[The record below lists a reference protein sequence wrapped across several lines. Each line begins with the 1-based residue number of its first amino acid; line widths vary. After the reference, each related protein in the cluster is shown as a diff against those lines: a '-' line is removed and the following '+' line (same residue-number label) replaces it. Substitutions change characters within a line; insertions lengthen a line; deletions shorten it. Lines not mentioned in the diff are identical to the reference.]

1 MSIPCP
7 RFTIIIP
14 TRERAATLEHALR
27 TVTDQAF
34 ASLEIIV
41 SDNASTDNTRAIVE
55 ANGDPRI
62 RYLNTGNRISMAHNW
77 EFALGHARG
86 DWVGFIGDDDGL
98 LPDSLDRVD
107 AIARKNTVDMIRSRP
122 GSFLWPSLLGMT
134 GGHLSL
140 PLGGSSGLRRCD
152 EALKAV
158 LAGDESYLVLPTL
171 YTGGYVRRAAL
182 DRARAADGSFFL
194 SRIPD
199 VYSAVVLCATCE
211 TYYWSA
217 YPLAING
224 ASMASTGTSQFTKS
238 NDPQR
243 QKAERMF
250 AQEDNLP
257 FHASLPFN
265 PDGSVPRSLQAL
277 VYESY
282 QQARAIDPIF
292 GPLDPAQQMA
302 AIARTAGG
310 HHDEVSAWLTDFAAL
325 HGVSPPPANA
335 LSRRLHDW
343 AALAR
348 SAWMDRLIYYPD
360 STRPITTVAEASRIG
375 GAALAARPGVAAT
388 VVRNTVRRI
397 GRAFGVKG

>member
-1 MSIPCP
+1 MDNATPAP

-62 RYLNTGNRISMAHNW
+62 RYLNTGKRISMAHNW

-86 DWVGFIGDDDGL
+86 EWVGFIGDDDGL
-98 LPDSLDRVD
+98 LPDSLERVD
-107 AIARKNTVDMIRSRP
+107 TIARANPVDLIRSRP
-122 GSFLWPSLLGMT
+122 GNFLWPSLLGT
-134 GGHLSL
+134 QGGHLSL
-140 PLGGSSGLRRCD
+140 PIGGRSRVRRCD

-158 LAGDESYLVLPTL
+158 LAGDESYLSLPTL

-182 DRARAADGSFFL
+182 DRARAPDGTFFL

-211 TYYWSA
+211 TFYWSA

-238 NDPQR
+238 NDPER
-243 QKAERMF
+243 QKAERQF
-250 AQEDNLP
+250 AQEDNIPL
-257 FHASLPFN
+257 HASLPFN

-277 VYESY
+277 VFESY
-282 QQARAIDPIF
+282 QQARAVDPIF

-302 AIARTAGG
+302 AIARTAGV
-310 HHDEVSAWLTDFAAL
+310 HRDEVSVWLKDFGAL
-325 HGVSPPPANA
+325 HGVASVPDPG
-335 LSRRLHDW
+335 LSRRLNDL

-348 SAWMDRLIYYPD
+348 NACMDRLIFYPD
-360 STRPITTVAEASRIG
+360 SNPPITTVAEASRIG
-375 GAALAARPGVAAT
+375 GAALAAAPGVAAT
-388 VVRNTVRRI
+388 VIRNTVRRI
-397 GRAFGVKG
+397 GRAIGG